1 MLNRGES
8 AHRAESNI
16 QNSEF
21 RIHGVFAE
29 NTNHFLFVGTFGLRP
44 KGTLGR
50 RALPLAQALAR
61 RGHAVT
67 LLAPPWDWPAD
78 AGRCEEIGGVEVVQ
92 VRLNGGPLAILAR
105 LLLAIWRRRPTVV
118 VACKP
123 KGYSGLVLWFLW
135 WQRRLGGWR
144 GQLWLDAD
152 DWEAG
157 WNERLAYPRLLALL
171 FAWQE
176 PWCLAHADRVMAAS
190 RWLVAYAAAMRR
202 RTAQPAD
209 SQVIHLPN
217 GVHRAALNLNPI
229 ATLRGPPTVLLY
241 TRFVEI
247 TPARI
252 VRVWAQVVRQV
263 PSARL
268 IVIGDASPAG
278 WGASAAAIEIAPGGR
293 TAGRPP
299 AWTRGRLETSAAAE
313 LRVRATAVGL
323 ESSIIV
329 LGWTPAAALPGV
341 FAAADVAWAPTAD
354 TAINRARCSVKL
366 VELLAA
372 GLPIVADEVG
382 EASTY
387 ITAGLNGML
396 VAPGSDTLTSQAL
409 CRLLINRPLARI
421 LGAAAAHH
429 VAGEF
434 LWDTLVE
441 RRLEIGD

>member
-1 MLNRGES
+1 MLNTGETAHS
-8 AHRAESNI
+8 AEGDI

-29 NTNHFLFVGTFGLRP
+29 NTKHFLFVGTFGLRP
-44 KGTLGR
+44 KGTLSR

-61 RGHAVT
+61 QGHTVT

-78 AGRCEEIGGVEVVQ
+78 AGRCAEIGGVEVVQ
-92 VRLNGGPLAILAR
+92 VRVNGGPLTILAR

-144 GQLWLDAD
+144 GPLWLDAD

-190 RWLVAYAAAMRR
+190 RWLAAYAAAMRR
-202 RTAQPAD
+202 AD
-209 SQVIHLPN
+209 NQATHLPN
-217 GVHRAALNLNPI
+217 GVERASISPGGAFVRS
-229 ATLRGPPTVLLY
+229 APPTALLY

-252 VRVWAQVVRQV
+252 VRVWAQVVRQL

-268 IVIGDASPAG
+268 IVIGDAAPAG
-278 WGASAAAIEIAPGGR
+278 EGASAIEIAPGER
-293 TAGRPP
+293 TAGRPRRRP
-299 AWTRGRLETSAAAE
+299 PRLLEPSPAAE
-313 LRVRATAVGL
+313 LRARAAAAGL
-323 ESSIIV
+323 APSIVV
-329 LGWTPAAALPGV
+329 LGWTPTAALPGV
-341 FAAADVAWAPTAD
+341 LAAADVAWAPLAD
-354 TAINRARCSVKL
+354 TAINRARCPVKL

-372 GLPIVADEVG
+372 GLPVVADDVG

-387 ITAGLNGML
+387 ITSGVNGLL

-409 CRLLINRPLARI
+409 CRLLINRPLART
-421 LGAAAAHH
+421 LGVAAAHQI
-429 VAGEF
+429 AGEF

-441 RRLEIGD
+441 RV